1 MEMTTQ
7 RIENAIEMYKNNNNI
22 PNELKEVIIEAFK
35 NKDLDYTV
43 HELEAN
49 KDNFLKPGNYKA
61 SELTWEMV
69 SQGRGLFRCYA
80 YNGIRTSIEKPF
92 YIERTGGRNNGIWVY
107 NEKHYNEVIG
117 KLMTEYGE
125 DCPIEWTGS
134 EIKNLSEKFKAYVE
148 PESEKIR
155 RFYNM

>member
-1 MEMTTQ
+1 MEMTNEKLQ
-7 RIENAIEMYKNNNNI
+7 AAIEMYKNNNNI
-22 PNELKEVIIEAFK
+22 PNELKETIIEAFK

-43 HELEAN
+43 HESEAN
-49 KDNFLKPGNYKA
+49 EEDFLKPGNYKA

-80 YNGIRTSIEKPF
+80 YKGIHTSIEKPF
-92 YIERTGGRNNGIWVY
+92 CIERTGHNNNIWVY
-107 NEKHYNEVIG
+107 NEKHYNEEMD
-117 KLMTEYGE
+117 KLMAEYGE

-134 EIKNLSEKFKAYVE
+134 EIKNLSEKFKSYVE